1 MIQDADEKPGS
12 GALFGDLHAAIGR
25 ALDCVGYVTNGS
37 VRDLPGIEALGFH
50 LFAGSVAVS
59 HMYAHVCDFG
69 EPVEIG
75 GFKDQ
80 SGRPDSRRS
89 SRRAY
94 DPSTDRF
101 RYSPR
106 SF

>member
-50 LFAGSVAVS
+50 LFAGSLGSRTCTRMSAISESRSRSAV
-59 HMYAHVCDFG
+59 
-69 EPVEIG
+69 
-75 GFKDQ
+75 
-80 SGRPDSRRS
+80 
-89 SRRAY
+89 
-94 DPSTDRF
+94 
-101 RYSPR
+101 
-106 SF
+106 